1 MDKNQ
6 KEEQRRQE
14 DLALNRGLMWV
25 GAAVVL
31 ELLLLLVNKYF
42 INYTT
47 SAESIALA
55 GAFHTGLAGVRLA
68 ALAAAVACAVWTVLK
83 VKKGEKAG
91 RPTVALIG
99 SAAVL
104 FCAHVALSF
113 QDSGVRMLFILVPA
127 WAALAL
133 VYYLYQREF
142 FISAALTGLG
152 AVTVWL
158 LRHGGGQPLTKYG
171 FLVLTGVVLVA
182 GAVVLGGVRQTKGEM
197 TVLGRKVQL
206 LPEDANYAVL
216 LATALVNVAA
226 IALGMFLGGTM
237 AYYLIYVLVA
247 WLFGLLVY
255 YTVKMM

>member
-14 DLALNRGLMWV
+14 DQALNRGLMWV

-42 INYTT
+42 VNY
-47 SAESIALA
+47 SMSPESISLALAFQTGLKAVRIISLA
-55 GAFHTGLAGVRLA
+55 GAVAG
-68 ALAAAVACAVWTVLK
+68 AVWTFLK
-83 VKKGEKAG
+83 LKKHEKACT
-91 RPTVALIG
+91 PAIVLIG
-99 SAAVL
+99 SLALL
-104 FCAHVALSF
+104 FCSHVALSF
-113 QDSGVRMLFILVPA
+113 QDSGMRMLFILVPA

-142 FISAALTGLG
+142 FFSAAFTGLG
-152 AVTVWL
+152 AVALWMI
-158 LRHGGGQPLTKYG
+158 RHGGGQPMTMYG
-171 FLVLTGVVLVA
+171 ILALTGVVLVA
-182 GAVVLGGVRQTKGEM
+182 GAVVLSGVRNAKGEL
-197 TVLGRKVQL
+197 TVFGRKVQV
-206 LPEDANYAVL
+206 LPEDAGYAVL
-216 LATALVNVAA
+216 LATAVVNVVA
-226 IALGMFLGGTM
+226 IALGLFLGATL